1 MEEQGKP
8 GDCVEREE
16 DIESTVNFLPE
27 KDLQPPQSQYIHN
40 HNYQNQ
46 SQTINNDM
54 TAINAVLRGA
64 DIEKQ
69 SFFEKVGIELLLNI
83 VNPERFYKMAQG
95 VLLLALAWMIK
106 DFTPAEIVKLIQ
118 ALAGASSK

>member
-8 GDCVEREE
+8 GDCVERE
-16 DIESTVNFLPE
+16 DVQE
-27 KDLQPPQSQYIHN
+27 KDFRLSPSYIKV
-40 HNYQNQ
+40 YQNQ
-46 SQTINNDM
+46 SQTVNNDM
-54 TAINAVLRGA
+54 TTVNNIFRNL
-64 DIEKQ
+64 Q
-69 SFFEKVGIELLLNI
+69 SENGNKNGFLYRIWDFFTKLGIELVLNV